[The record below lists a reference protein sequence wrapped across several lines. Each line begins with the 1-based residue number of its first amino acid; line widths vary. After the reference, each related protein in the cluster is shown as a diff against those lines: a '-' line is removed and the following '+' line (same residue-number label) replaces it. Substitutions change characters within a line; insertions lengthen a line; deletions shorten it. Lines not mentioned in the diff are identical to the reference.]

1 MSSLRVALWAGKRR
15 EQGFGC
21 GRRKSPTARGGIG
34 FDIGSRGRLK
44 RRRPRSH
51 CGCAGEFV
59 HRLLLEALGLEL
71 DRLDPG
77 AKEFGGCAVNERG
90 RRFQRAPHGAQRYD
104 RQFQRW
110 RNATFELSDLAC
122 RQRPLSPRMP
132 EQKQEQIDVDA
143 GLLLQED
150 AGVSDAILPVEAQR
164 EAPERRSR
172 GGGRRHARALSV
184 ATSSDLA
191 SSSICASTLA
201 ESGTPL
207 RSRSALRAAR
217 PMPGTR
223 ISSRPGSRCE
233 DMRSRMWRSTSALNA
248 SSRTNRATSKATTNC
263 PTLPFSPAGAAKSRI
278 SRPNAARFRGP
289 ANSPMT
295 RESPLPL

>member
-1 MSSLRVALWAGKRR
+1 MSLLRVALWAGKRR

-51 CGCAGEFV
+51 CGCAGKFV

-104 RQFQRW
+104 RHFPPW
-110 RNATFELSDLAC
+110 RNATFDLSDLAC

-132 EQKQEQIDVDA
+132 EQKQEQAGVDVN
-143 GLLLQED
+143 LLLFLLWHARRKRTLSASEI
-150 AGVSDAILPVEAQR
+150 AEL
-164 EAPERRSR
+164 ERRIAPWR
-172 GGGRRHARALSV
+172 EMTVIPLRTMRPAREYPP
-184 ATSSDLA
+184 
-191 SSSICASTLA
+191 TLA
-201 ESGTPL
+201 DG
-207 RSRSALRAAR
+207 
-217 PMPGTR
+217 G
-223 ISSRPGSRCE
+223 
-233 DMRSRMWRSTSALNA
+233 
-248 SSRTNRATSKATTNC
+248 
-263 PTLPFSPAGAAKSRI
+263 
-278 SRPNAARFRGP
+278 
-289 ANSPMT
+289 
-295 RESPLPL
+295 